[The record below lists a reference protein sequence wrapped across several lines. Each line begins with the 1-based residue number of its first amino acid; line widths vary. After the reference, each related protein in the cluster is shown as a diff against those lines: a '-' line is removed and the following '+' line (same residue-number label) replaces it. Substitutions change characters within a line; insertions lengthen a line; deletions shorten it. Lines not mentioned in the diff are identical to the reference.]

1 MATET
6 KPGLRELMDAKAVQK
21 AREVLLG
28 RREAGVD
35 RDPDERERLARAA
48 MTGLSAGGPVTPSM
62 YR

>member
-1 MATET
+1 MATQT
-6 KPGLRELMDAKAVQK
+6 TPALRELVDAKAVQK

-35 RDPDERERLARAA
+35 RDADELERLARAA
-48 MTGLSAGGPVTPSM
+48 MTGLNAGVPVTPSM